1 VISSKLNPNT
11 VVLHIHSIPS
21 LQAEDVDDRLAAA
34 SLEVNGCGDVYR
46 ALARLAGS
54 EVSRFRA
61 VIVSLDGLDPS
72 EFEFFSL
79 VARLQRD
86 LPVYVYAGPR
96 SDSRVQKALDLGAAG
111 RVTTE
116 VIDSLAPP
124 EEDRVASD
132 EEAGEPQ
139 IHPAPDVAP
148 PQAAPAKESPIA
160 AEETEPAPAD
170 RDEEHR
176 KVEGGTVQGSVR
188 VPWLR
193 YEGRPARTAPRQA
206 DRPTQPAPEPETEA
220 PASGVHRPLLT
231 EEELQALIG
240 DDISS
245 VAPDNPQT
253 KRNDEPVDGGATP

>member
-1 VISSKLNPNT
+1 VISSKLNPNS
-11 VVLHIHSIPS
+11 VVLHIHSVPS
-21 LQAEDVDDRLAAA
+21 PHAEDLDSRLAAA
-34 SLEVNGCGDVYR
+34 SLDVKDCGDVYR
-46 ALARLAGS
+46 ALARLARS
-54 EVSRFRA
+54 DVSRFRA
-61 VIVSLDGLDPS
+61 VFVCLDGLDPY

-116 VIDSLAPP
+116 VIDSLAPAH
-124 EEDRVASD
+124 EDRVASD
-132 EEAGEPQ
+132 EEVAEPQ
-139 IHPAPDVAP
+139 MHAAPDAAP
-148 PQAAPAKESPIA
+148 PPPALAKESPIA
-160 AEETEPAPAD
+160 AQETEPVPD
-170 RDEEHR
+170 ERDEEHG

-193 YEGRPARTAPRQA
+193 YEGRPARTAPKPP
-206 DRPTQPAPEPETEA
+206 DRPAQPAPEPETEA
-220 PASGVHRPLLT
+220 HASGVHRPLLT

-253 KRNDEPVDGGATP
+253 NRNDETAGGGTKQ